1 MHRTNSVPARGC
13 PNRGPTYPR
22 VPGTWGRGGRHDAI
36 RFVRGLRLARVAPS
50 LGGTET
56 LVTLP
61 ALTASSHMQPE
72 ERRTLGIDD
81 SLIRISVGLE

>member
-1 MHRTNSVPARGC
+1 
-13 PNRGPTYPR
+13 
-22 VPGTWGRGGRHDAI
+22 
-36 RFVRGLRLARVAPS
+36 
-50 LGGTET
+50 GGTET

-81 SLIRISVGLE
+81 SLIRISVGLEDPEDLVEDFARALSLLS